1 MPGRFYSVAQRPM
14 CQLANLLNPFKNL
27 FAFPFVYRHP
37 EGLPAVRGLNERYH
51 QVAANVCLW
60 LWFLRRFQDLEHLS
74 GVGGRLEAGKK
85 QVYVGFIGEEH
96 LARSLILQSGFKGM
110 KTSGLDLEWIRDKL
124 VLAEGVP
131 HRRVGKFNED
141 AILDGGSDHLPLP
154 IVASCAGDARSV
166 FLDGHLQAKDYCG
179 LVLIEHGHAPPVV
192 DDGQLPI
199 HRVRDIPSGP
209 VNRPY
214 PGCGNL
220 SCEVLRP
227 LLSSE
232 PLFDELGPIPLLFIR
247 CGAKM
252 KRTGLKRGF
261 QAPLVSLIRIAP
273 STQLRRRPRIALGGA
288 FGNPC
293 AQVLRKLRLARLLR
307 GQLERSQLNY
317 RCGNSL
323 RQQNLLGGP
332 RLRQRA
338 DFLFALLQAGE
349 GLLPVLSALRSN
361 AFADCPLL
369 ISVLIVL
376 GHESVSVPESLLSS
390 FVP

>member
-131 HRRVGKFNED
+131 HRRGGKFNED

-166 FLDGHLQAKDYCG
+166 FLDGHLQTKDDCG

-199 HRVRDIPSGP
+199 HRVRDIPSSP
-209 VNRPY
+209 VDCPY
-214 PGCGNL
+214 SGCGNL

-232 PLFDELGPIPLLFIR
+232 PLFDELGPIRLPFIR

-252 KRTGLKRGF
+252 KRIGFKRGF
-261 QAPLVSLIRIAP
+261 QPPLISLIRIAP
-273 STQLRRRPRIALGGA
+273 SAQLSRCPRIALGGA
-288 FGNPC
+288 LRNPC
-293 AQVLRKLRLARLLR
+293 AEAIRELRLACLLR
-307 GQLERSQLNY
+307 GHFEHPQLDDGGGY
-317 RCGNSL
+317 SL
-323 RQQNLLGGP
+323 RQQYLLGRS
-332 RLRQRA
+332 RLRQCA
-338 DFLFALLQAGE
+338 DFPFALLQADE
-349 GLLPVLSALRSN
+349 GLLSVLSALHSN
-361 AFADCPLL
+361 ALADASLL
-369 ISVLIVL
+369 IAVLIEL
-376 GHESVSVPESLLSS
+376 GQESVSVPKSLFSS
-390 FVP
+390 FGA